1 MSTDSQIIMTIT
13 LRRFKWNLLFYWRQ
27 FFQFQFYFIQV
38 PLGKIRKKLLQLQ
51 IRKPTILK
59 EEAPP
64 VVAPQPA
71 PVVEEPAA
79 SVVEE
84 PAAPVKK
91 TRAPRKT
98 TAKPAATKAAVKAK

>member
-1 MSTDSQIIMTIT
+1 MEFII
-13 LRRFKWNLLFYWRQ
+13 LLALVFLVLVLFYTSTSRED
-27 FFQFQFYFIQV
+27 
-38 PLGKIRKKLLQLQ
+38 KKEASVVTDQEAS
-51 IRKPTILK
+51 TILK